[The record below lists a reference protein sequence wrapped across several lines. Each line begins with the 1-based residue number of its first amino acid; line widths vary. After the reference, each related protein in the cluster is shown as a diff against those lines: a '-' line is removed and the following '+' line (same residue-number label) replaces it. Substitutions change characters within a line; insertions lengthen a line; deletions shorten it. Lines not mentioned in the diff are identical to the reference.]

1 MTCQVSGSSSARKA
15 VISGTVLLLLLIT
28 AVQAASAGQDN
39 SVLKSPDG
47 KGYRFDVNGW
57 VYLHTEGAPYERG
70 YQHGYLLAPEIRQ
83 ELDATRYLTFQET
96 GMPWEFFV
104 NQSVQMFA
112 DRIDPEYREEI
123 RGIAEGATAAGTPV
137 SWQEVLA
144 LNAEMEVVDYWWP
157 TVQDDEYEKINDHE
171 HCSAFIATGS
181 WTNGGKIVVAHNTWS
196 AFEDERFCNLIHDIQ
211 PEKGNR
217 ILMQSLPGHIDS
229 NADYLVTSG
238 GLMITETSIGGFSQY
253 KTDASPEFFR
263 ARKAAQYA
271 GDLDTFVAIMQL
283 NSSGGYAN
291 SWLVGDAKTGEIM
304 RFEQGLKFFSVNKTR
319 DGYFIGANYVEDPRI
334 RNLETTG
341 LSGTDIRDSVAARR
355 VRFNDLMA
363 QNKGQITTDRAK
375 EILSDHYDVW
385 LEREQPSCRTVEG
398 RCDLDP
404 RPQGSPFRPSGAT
417 DGKVMDSAM
426 AANMTLTARWGSS
439 SGLPFDAAV
448 FVKQHPQY
456 QYLDGYLPSFPTQP
470 WTTFTAGDLP
480 GQQEI
485 DTTTH
490 LPVRLM
496 RLPVV
501 SEPL

>member
-1 MTCQVSGSSSARKA
+1 MKHKGFSSSSVGKA
-15 VISGTVLLLLLIT
+15 ILLGLALLLLVT
-28 AVQAASAGQDN
+28 AVQAVPAPQDN

-83 ELDATRYLTFQET
+83 QQDAMQYLTYQDT

-104 NQSVQMFA
+104 NQSELMFT
-112 DRIDPEYREEI
+112 RHIDPEYREEI

-137 SWQEVLA
+137 TWQEVLA
-144 LNAEMEVVDYWWP
+144 LNAEMELVDYWWP
-157 TVQDDEYEKINDHE
+157 TVQSNEYDNLVDHE

-181 WTNGGKIVVAHNTWS
+181 WTDGGKIVVAHNTWS
-196 AFEDERFCNLIHDIQ
+196 AFEDERFCNLIHDIV

-217 ILMQSLPGHIDS
+217 ILMQSIPGHIDS
-229 NADYLVTSG
+229 NSDYLVTSG
-238 GLMITETSIGGFSQY
+238 GLMITETSIGGFTQY
-253 KTDASPEFFR
+253 KTNETPAFAR

-271 GDLDTFVAIMQL
+271 GDLDTFVAIMQQ
-283 NSSGGYAN
+283 NSSAGYAN
-291 SWLVGDAKTGEIM
+291 SWLVGDRKTGEIM
-304 RFEQGLKFFSVNKTR
+304 RFEQGLKFSSVNKTK

-334 RNLETTG
+334 RNLETSG
-341 LSGTDIRDSVAARR
+341 LSGTDIRGSVAARL
-355 VRFNDLMA
+355 VRLTDLMEE
-363 QNKGQITTDRAK
+363 NKGRLTPDRAK

-385 LEREQPSCRTVEG
+385 LEREQPSCRTIEG

-404 RPQGSPFRPSGAT
+404 KPQGSPFRASGAT
-417 DGKVMDSAM
+417 DGKVMDSTM

-439 SGLPFDAAV
+439 SGLPFDAAL
-448 FVKQHPQY
+448 FLKKHPQY
-456 QYLDGYLPSFPTQP
+456 RYLDGYLPSFPTQP
-470 WTTFTAGDLP
+470 WTTFAAGDLP

-490 LPVRLM
+490 LPERIIT
-496 RLPVV
+496 LPMGM
-501 SEPL
+501 

>member
-1 MTCQVSGSSSARKA
+1 MKYQVFRSSFFRNA
-15 VISGTVLLLLLIT
+15 VLFGTVLLLLLGT
-28 AVQAASAGQDN
+28 AVQAAPATTNNPVQ
-39 SVLKSPDG
+39 KSPDG

-83 ELDATRYLTFQET
+83 QQDASRYLTFQST

-104 NQSVQMFA
+104 NQSEIMFTGH
-112 DRIDPEYREEI
+112 IDPEYLEEI
-123 RGIAEGATAAGTPV
+123 RGIAEGATAAGTKV
-137 SWQEVLA
+137 SWQEILA
-144 LNAEMEVVDYWWP
+144 LNAQMEIVDYWWP
-157 TVQDDEYEKINDHE
+157 SVQSNEYEKIDDHE

-181 WTNGGKIVVAHNTWS
+181 WTDSGKIVVAHNTWS
-196 AFEDERFCNLIHDIQ
+196 AFEDERFCNLIHDIV

-238 GLMITETSIGGFSQY
+238 GLMITETSIGGFTPY
-253 KTDASPEFFR
+253 KTDESPEFFR

-271 GDLDTFVAIMQL
+271 GDLDTFVAIMQK
-283 NSSGGYAN
+283 NSSAGYAN
-291 SWLVGDAKTGEIM
+291 SWLVGDRKTGEIM
-304 RFEQGLKFFSVNKTR
+304 RFEQGLKFSSVNKTK

-334 RNLETTG
+334 RNLETSG
-341 LSGTDIRDSVAARR
+341 LSGTDILGSVGARL
-355 VRFNDLMA
+355 VRLTDLMEE
-363 QNKGQITTDRAK
+363 NRGRLTPDRAK

-385 LEREQPSCRTVEG
+385 LEREQPSCRTIEG

-404 RPQGSPFRPSGAT
+404 RPQGSPFRASGAT

-426 AANMTLTARWGSS
+426 AENMTLTARWGSS
-439 SGLPFDAAV
+439 SGLPFDAAA
-448 FVKQHPQY
+448 FLKKHPQY
-456 QYLDGYLPSFPTQP
+456 RYLDGYLPSFPTQP
-470 WTTFTAGDLP
+470 WTTFTAGDQP

-490 LPVRLM
+490 LPPRHII
-496 RLPVV
+496 LPGLAG
-501 SEPL
+501 PL